1 METSKE
7 GGPESGRTQAR
18 HRVRKGAGAETT
30 RSLSSGLWPSAL
42 ASHQVCWPWHQRGP
56 VPGARGLL
64 QWPADTAGGEFRP
77 AL

>member
-1 METSKE
+1 MGVLNKTGYQNQGARKHSA
-7 GGPESGRTQAR
+7 STQAR
-18 HRVRKGAGAETT
+18 RRRDT

-42 ASHQVCWPWHQRGP
+42 ASHQICWPRRPQGR